1 MSVVHES
8 FFKNSLYILLLLT
21 LVEESRN
28 HGIICAFILLHKGM
42 SFLHVYFFDRF
53 VAYLLRD
60 AITRRMRAIH
70 NRVILTHL
78 SLRRRLLTVTV
89 LIIKPIILHPM
100 TEVPPTSFHVRQ
112 CPQLAQG
119 TIRPPSP
126 LSHTIPIQL
135 TL

>member
-1 MSVVHES
+1 MKHKILIS
-8 FFKNSLYILLLLT
+8 KNYIITIL
-21 LVEESRN
+21 
-28 HGIICAFILLHKGM
+28 AFILLYKDM
-42 SFLHVYFFDRF
+42 SFLHIFFDRF

-78 SLRRRLLTVTV
+78 SLRRRLLLVTV
-89 LIIKPIILHPM
+89 IIIKLIILHLM
-100 TEVPPTSFHVRQ
+100 MMEVLTSSHVRQ
-112 CPQLAQG
+112 WPRLAQG

-126 LSHTIPIQL
+126 LSRTILMHL